1 MGDKT
6 ITGEQILEADG
17 INLVGLGIGCDNDY
31 GTVNEV
37 IVKDTNNNISWG
49 NAPLADNSVTTS
61 KIADTAVTTAK
72 IADGAITGDKLEEN
86 INILSGGYA
95 QFTGQSGGIGLS
107 VTNNIDCAGIIKTD
121 NIDNRTGSNINVQET
136 LQLAADKS
144 VNLQGIGSILLTGNG
159 IIQTTTGVVRAPAI
173 DTPSTGGDM
182 TVKSNLL
189 LDSNKSVNLSG
200 AGGVLATGNGVIQST
215 TGAVRTPALDTPG
228 LGGNMGVGCNFTFAT
243 DKGISTQGAGG
254 FVASGNGII
263 QTTTGDIR
271 TPSLDTPVLGGS
283 MIVGSNMNLNTNKS
297 ITTQGTGGII
307 ALGNGLVQST
317 TGSVRTPNLD
327 TPTPGGNMAVGC
339 GLTIAT
345 GKTIS
350 VNTISKTDGTDINIA
365 NNLNTGTNTITTHGL
380 TTGAGGI
387 DAGSYAITCNNITAN
402 GTDGVKTQKIQ
413 GVSGTGSAISIPNP
427 IVAGSTINCQQLTAT
442 SSDGIKTQYIQGVAN
457 ETSTIEIKNPLL
469 LKKDVGTEGHIS
481 LGLPNGGK
489 YLYTD
494 NISQRT
500 TNAGTTFHAHI
511 NTGGGIYNDD
521 FYRLSHLSHISF
533 HDPVYFNQGLDTDEI
548 YPVDTTAET
557 VTFHAHID
565 LGSSYNLNNILNI
578 TSHGLITSENLTV
591 SHSGG
596 EGTHTSVIFEN
607 LPTSSSG
614 LSTGQ
619 LYNDSGTLKIA

>member
-6 ITGEQILEADG
+6 ITGEQIIEVDG

-37 IVKDTNNNISWG
+37 IVKDVNNNISWG

-72 IADGAITGDKLEEN
+72 IADGAITSGKLEED
-86 INILSGGYA
+86 INILGGYA
-95 QFTGQSGGIGLS
+95 QFTGESTGIGLS
-107 VTNNIDCAGIIKTD
+107 VTNNIECAGIIKTD
-121 NIDNRTGSNINVQET
+121 NIDNRTGSNINVQES

-144 VNLQGIGSILLTGNG
+144 VNLQGIGSVLLTGNG
-159 IIQTTTGVVRAPAI
+159 IIQTTTGDIRTPTL

-189 LDSNKSVNLSG
+189 LDSNKSVSTQG
-200 AGGVLATGNGVIQST
+200 AGGIVALGNGLIQST
-215 TGAVRTPALDTPG
+215 TGSVRTPTFDTPV
-228 LGGNMGVGCNFTFAT
+228 LGGNMSVGCNFAFASN
-243 DKGISTQGAGG
+243 KGIDTQGAGG
-254 FVASGNGII
+254 FVALGNGII

-271 TPSLDTPVLGGS
+271 TPTLDTPGLGGN
-283 MIVGSNMNLNTNKS
+283 MVVGCNINLNTDKS
-297 ITTQGTGGII
+297 INTQGAGGIV
-307 ALGNGLVQST
+307 ALGNGLIQST
-317 TGSVRTPNLD
+317 TGSVRTPTLD

-365 NNLNTGTNTITTHGL
+365 NNLNTGVNSITTHGL

-387 DAGSYAITCNNITAN
+387 DAGAHAITCNNITAN
-402 GTDGVKTQKIQ
+402 GTDGVKTNKIQ
-413 GVSGTGSAISIPNP
+413 GSVDTTSSISISNP
-427 IVAGSTINCQQLTAT
+427 IIAGSTIDCQQLTAT

-469 LKKDVGTEGHIS
+469 LKKDVGTEGNIA
-481 LGLPNGGK
+481 LGLPSGGK

-511 NTGGGIYNDD
+511 NTGGGVYNDD
-521 FYRLSHLSHISF
+521 FYKLSHSTHISF
-533 HDPVYFNQGLDTDEI
+533 HDPTYFNQGLDTDEI
-548 YPVDTTAET
+548 HPVDTSAET
-557 VTFHAHID
+557 VTFNAHID
-565 LGSSYNLNNILNI
+565 LGSSYNLNNALNI
-578 TSHGLITSENLTV
+578 TSHGLVSSENLTV
-591 SHSGG
+591 SHTGG
-596 EGTHTSVIFEN
+596 EGTHTSVIFQN
-607 LPTSSSG
+607 LPTSAAG